1 MVEAILSPGLF
12 DIANANR
19 ILNSAAVGA
28 SNVARREQIIRSGQQ
43 KQVEIVNQRTS
54 KPRKS
59 NEELTKIIS
68 FLSNVVDRIKTIRRL
83 ADKLTAEVSKAD
95 RFKSGDN
102 AVHFDVILAR
112 LSRVADQTGAVPN
125 LLNSSSGTDF
135 AFLTTEDGRV
145 VTLSGAALGTG
156 YTITETGDNAFGA
169 QLSTTGKNRTVIF
182 SDHQARVIRQVDP
195 LKEPFT
201 APLPANFVDIF
212 KDVRLDSIDKFDPN
226 KVTITVFAGT
236 TAAKTFTGTVTRDGL
251 GVLDSFL
258 YDGFKTAAGRG
269 RALKDLRAAKATI
282 DAELAR
288 FEGALKSAR
297 EIFGERD
304 LSLAGFVSLIDSK
317 TAASVIE
324 LHAADSARAFQN
336 DFDVKLV
343 NGVETAR
350 NQLGKILG
358 GLDFG
363 SRTNTVVDLIA

>member
-1 MVEAILSPGLF
+1 M
-12 DIANANR
+12 
-19 ILNSAAVGA
+19 
-28 SNVARREQIIRSGQQ
+28 
-43 KQVEIVNQRTS
+43 
-54 KPRKS
+54 
-59 NEELTKIIS
+59 
-68 FLSNVVDRIKTIRRL
+68 
-83 ADKLTAEVSKAD
+83 
-95 RFKSGDN
+95 
-102 AVHFDVILAR
+102 
-112 LSRVADQTGAVPN
+112 
-125 LLNSSSGTDF
+125 
-135 AFLTTEDGRV
+135 
-145 VTLSGAALGTG
+145 
-156 YTITETGDNAFGA
+156 
-169 QLSTTGKNRTVIF
+169 
-182 SDHQARVIRQVDP
+182 
-195 LKEPFT
+195 
-201 APLPANFVDIF
+201 
-212 KDVRLDSIDKFDPN
+212 
-226 KVTITVFAGT
+226 TITVFAGT